1 MSVAAATAVFGTMSL
16 TAYIHSAFAC
26 FDATGQLLVN
36 FDKAMMQLI
45 RETKHLQ
52 RMDIDVPESAR
63 QVLNQEE
70 KFKVYFNQ
78 LTYAL
83 KVWFPQSILVPMF
96 ADVHSASRAHS
107 HPTDQADV

>member
-1 MSVAAATAVFGTMSL
+1 MCCNA
-16 TAYIHSAFAC
+16 
-26 FDATGQLLVN
+26 GQLLVN

-52 RMDIDVPESAR
+52 RMGVEVPESAC

-70 KFKVYFNQ
+70 KFKLYFNQ

-83 KVWFPQSILVPMF
+83 KVCAHQSAVIF
-96 ADVHSASRAHS
+96 RQDVCLESVVASCS
-107 HPTDQADV
+107 GL

>member
-1 MSVAAATAVFGTMSL
+1 MMRNCLHCYFLVAVAVHLVYYLRLSHDYCAVGE
-16 TAYIHSAFAC
+16 
-26 FDATGQLLVN
+26 LLVN

-52 RMDIDVPESAR
+52 RMGIEVPESAR

-70 KFKVYFNQ
+70 KFKLYFNQ

-83 KVWFPQSILVPMF
+83 KV
-96 ADVHSASRAHS
+96 HSS
-107 HPTDQADV
+107 HELLCNGC

>member
-1 MSVAAATAVFGTMSL
+1 
-16 TAYIHSAFAC
+16 
-26 FDATGQLLVN
+26 
-36 FDKAMMQLI
+36 MQLI

-83 KVWFPQSILVPMF
+83 KVWSECRVSWSQS
-96 ADVHSASRAHS
+96 VHSSEPPIQHAHTRA
-107 HPTDQADV
+107 